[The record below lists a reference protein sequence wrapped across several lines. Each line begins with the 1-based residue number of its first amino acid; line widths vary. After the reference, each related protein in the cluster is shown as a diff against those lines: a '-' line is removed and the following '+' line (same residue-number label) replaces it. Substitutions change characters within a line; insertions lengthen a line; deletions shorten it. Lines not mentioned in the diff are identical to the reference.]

1 MVNLKI
7 KLPEGFLDEEVRDG
21 FTVTTE
27 RKKIWAVEL
36 DLLVEALRVCNKYG
50 LKVWADSGT
59 MLGAV
64 RHKGFIPWDD
74 DIDLA
79 ISREDYEKL
88 CEIGP
93 REFRYPY
100 FFQTEDT
107 DPGAGRGHAQ
117 LRNSETAA
125 ILKHE
130 RDTGYTFNQ
139 GIFIDFFPLDN
150 VPDDPKK
157 RAELV
162 YKIEKNRN
170 KSISYTK
177 LYYSKNPGTKSY
189 RRYFARVLQGFIKAF
204 HIKYNNVYYRQMEKD
219 KLTYRDLKDSRFI
232 ASLYLLWRG
241 DPDALVFERAWFKES
256 LEVPFEFIKVKIP
269 ASYEEYLTKLYGE
282 WREFVVGTSD
292 HGDTIFDTDHS
303 YKNYL

>member
-100 FFQTEDT
+100 TSSRRRIRIPERAADT
-107 DPGAGRGHAQ
+107 P
-117 LRNSETAA
+117 SS
-125 ILKHE
+125 
-130 RDTGYTFNQ
+130 
-139 GIFIDFFPLDN
+139 GIRRPQRSSNMREIP
-150 VPDDPKK
+150 VIHST
-157 RAELV
+157 RAFL
-162 YKIEKNRN
+162 
-170 KSISYTK
+170 SISSPWTTCRMT
-177 LYYSKNPGTKSY
+177 PKS
-189 RRYFARVLQGFIKAF
+189 AR
-204 HIKYNNVYYRQMEKD
+204 N
-219 KLTYRDLKDSRFI
+219 
-232 ASLYLLWRG
+232 
-241 DPDALVFERAWFKES
+241 
-256 LEVPFEFIKVKIP
+256 
-269 ASYEEYLTKLYGE
+269 
-282 WREFVVGTSD
+282 
-292 HGDTIFDTDHS
+292 
-303 YKNYL
+303 

>member
-1 MVNLKI
+1 MVDLKI
-7 KLPEGFLDEEVRDG
+7 KLPEGYLDEEVRDG

-27 RKKIWAVEL
+27 RKKLWAVEL
-36 DLLVEALRVCNKYG
+36 DLLVEALRVCDKYG
-50 LKVWADSGT
+50 LQVWVDSGT

-79 ISREDYEKL
+79 ISRDDYEKL

-93 REFRYPY
+93 REFKYPY

-117 LRNSETAA
+117 LRNSATTA
-125 ILKHE
+125 IIKRE

-150 VPDDPKK
+150 VPDDPAK
-157 RAELV
+157 RAELINKV
-162 YKIEKNRN
+162 EKNRN
-170 KSISYTK
+170 RSISYTK
-177 LYYSKNPGTKSY
+177 LYYSKNPGTKRY
-189 RRYFARVLQGFIKAF
+189 RYYFARALQGFIKVF
-204 HIKYNNVYYRQMEKD
+204 HLGYNNIFYKQMEKD
-219 KLTYRDLKDSRFI
+219 KLTYRDLKDSRYI
-232 ASLYLLWRG
+232 ASLYKLWRG
-241 DPDALVFERAWFKES
+241 DPESLVFERAWFKES
-256 LEVPFEFIKVKIP
+256 LEVPFEFIKVRIP
-269 ASYEEYLTKLYGE
+269 AGYEEYLTKLYGD
-282 WREFVVGTSD
+282 WREFVVGSSD

-303 YKNYL
+303 YRTYL